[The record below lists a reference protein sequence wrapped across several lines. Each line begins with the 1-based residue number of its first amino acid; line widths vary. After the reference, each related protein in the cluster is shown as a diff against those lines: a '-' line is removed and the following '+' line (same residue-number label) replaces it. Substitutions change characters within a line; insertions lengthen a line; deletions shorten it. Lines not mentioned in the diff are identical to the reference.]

1 MSYFSNFFQNKKS
14 NVNKKSN
21 IMTKIL
27 SVVAAIAL
35 WMYVIGEVNPEIIQ
49 EIKNVE
55 VKLVNMEKLTQTGLV
70 LMGQDYYSVDIKVRG
85 RRSDIINTTSEN
97 INAIADMRGFG
108 QGQNS
113 IPVAVNLPSNLELED
128 INPLQIKVTIDEIVN
143 RAKPVEIEFEGKAAD
158 GYIHTTPIV
167 SLPEISVSGPET
179 FVESV
184 DRIVTRVN
192 LNNSKVDISQSL
204 PFSIVDAD
212 NNEVLGVTT
221 EETYIDVSVPIL
233 RIKNVPINVKTSGTP
248 AEGYELV
255 SIIHIPSKV
264 DIMGATEVIEPVNSV
279 TANDVSLEGLT
290 ETQDIN
296 LNVNLPEGAQLAEI
310 NQPRIKVF
318 IEKIIE
324 KELIYDVNDLQI
336 QGLREDLEIEFLENN
351 TIKFVVKDIE
361 SSINRL
367 SEEDISV
374 MLDLNGIE
382 EGEHS
387 VRVTWQSD
395 KEFKTVDIESGYVN
409 INLTK
414 E

>member
-128 INPLQIKVTIDEIVN
+128 INPLQIKVTIDEVVN
-143 RAKPVEIEFEGKAAD
+143 RAKPVEIEFEGEAAD

-264 DIMGATEVIEPVNSV
+264 DIMGATEVIEPVDSV
-279 TANDVSLEGLT
+279 TASDVSLEGLT

-336 QGLREDLEIEFLENN
+336 EGLREDLEIEFLENN